1 MGRTIVLL
9 STIAVG
15 LLLAS
20 GVALAASTV
29 VEKTFTNSDGISIL
43 SPLPSSGASPPTA
56 ANPYP
61 SAISVSGFNAGSSI
75 RDVNL
80 KLSGFTHLAPKD
92 VDIILQHGDQSAIVM
107 SDVGCFSVVDLGLGL
122 TLDDEAANAVPD
134 DCGSP
139 LTSGSYQPIDYE
151 YENGNP
157 DEDATFP
164 SPANTLPTDGSA
176 LSVFDGTDPN
186 GTWNLFVVDDDLG
199 NVGQFAGG
207 WSLEITADSPDT
219 KAPRVT
225 MTTVPAAGAP
235 RVAPWHNVKAT
246 FTEAMDASPT
256 ATDGDPSTINGTT
269 FKLFKQ
275 GSTTKVAAAVS
286 YDATTKKATL
296 NPNANL
302 QRGTKYKAVVTTGAQ
317 DLAGN
322 QLDQNSNLD
331 GLQRKTWTF
340 TIRN

>member
-1 MGRTIVLL
+1 VRRTIVLL

-43 SPLPSSGASPPTA
+43 SPIGASPPTA

-61 SAISVSGFNAGSSI
+61 SAMSVSGFNAGSSI

-80 KLSGFTHLAPKD
+80 KLSGFTHPAPKD

-107 SDVGCFSVVDLGLGL
+107 SDVGCFSVVEALGL

-151 YENGNP
+151 YELGLP
-157 DEDATFP
+157 SEEEDATFP

-186 GTWNLFVVDDDLG
+186 GTWNLFVVDDKAR
-199 NVGQFAGG
+199 NEGQFAGG

-225 MTTVPAAGAP
+225 KTTVPAAGAT

-256 ATDGDPSTINGTT
+256 ATDGDHSTINGTT
-269 FKLFKQ
+269 FTLFKQ

-302 QRGTKYKAVVTTGAQ
+302 QRGTKYRAVVTTGAQ

-322 QLDQNSNLD
+322 RLDQNSNLD
-331 GLQRKTWTF
+331 GLQQKTWTF

>member
-43 SPLPSSGASPPTA
+43 DPPGATPPTA

-61 SAISVSGFNAGSSI
+61 SAMSVSGFNAGSSI

-80 KLSGFTHLAPKD
+80 KLSGFTHGAPKN

-107 SDVGCFSVVDLGLGL
+107 SDVGCLSVVDLGL
-122 TLDDEAANAVPD
+122 TLDDEAANPVPV
-134 DCGSP
+134 DCVPGF
-139 LTSGSYQPIDYE
+139 TSGSYQPTDSDTV
-151 YENGNP
+151 GQP
-157 DEDATFP
+157 PQAVEDATFP
-164 SPANTLPTDGSA
+164 SPADTLPTDGSA

-186 GTWNLFVVDDDLG
+186 GTWNLFVVDDDTVG
-199 NVGQFAGG
+199 PSGQFAGG
-207 WSLEITADSPDT
+207 WSLKITADSPDT

-225 MTTVPAAGAP
+225 KTTVPAAGAT
-235 RVAPWHNVKAT
+235 RVAPWVNVKAT

-269 FKLFKQ
+269 FTLFKQ

-286 YDATTKKATL
+286 YDATTNKATL

-331 GLQRKTWTF
+331 GLQQKRWTF

>member
-1 MGRTIVLL
+1 MRRTIVLL

-43 SPLPSSGASPPTA
+43 DPPGASPPTA

-61 SAISVSGFNAGSSI
+61 SAMSVSGFNAGSSI

-80 KLSGFTHLAPKD
+80 KLSGFTHGRPQE

-107 SDVGCFSVVDLGLGL
+107 SDVGCFSVVDLGL
-122 TLDDEAANAVPD
+122 TLDDEAANAVPN

-139 LTSGSYQPIDYE
+139 LTSGSYKPIDYE
-151 YENGNP
+151 KETLLDP
-157 DEDATFP
+157 AEDATFP

-186 GTWNLFVVDDDLG
+186 GTWNLFVVDDDTVG
-199 NVGQFAGG
+199 GSGQFAGG
-207 WSLEITADSPDT
+207 WSLKITADSPDT

-225 MTTVPAAGAP
+225 MTTVPAAGAT
-235 RVAPWHNVKAT
+235 RVAPGVNVKAT

-256 ATDGDPSTINGTT
+256 ATDGDPSTIKGTT

-302 QRGTKYKAVVTTGAQ
+302 QRGTRYRAVVTTGAQ

-331 GLQRKTWTF
+331 GLQQKTWTF
-340 TIRN
+340 KIRN